1 MILSSDDA
9 DSITSSE
16 LDRGIFPSAAA
27 ADNQKTPKSI
37 TTTNNNNMNQQQ
49 NNMNQQMNESTGAE
63 MNKSTGAATGA
74 KSNAQLASAA
84 AAFNSNTN
92 EQESKISI
100 KELEVYMKTWL
111 ANPANANNLMP
122 SSAQKDQ
129 IVLETGIEK
138 NRLEGWFY
146 R

>member
-1 MILSSDDA
+1 MILGSDDA

-49 NNMNQQMNESTGAE
+49 NNMNQQMNESTGA
-63 MNKSTGAATGA
+63 ATGA

-92 EQESKISI
+92 GQESKISI